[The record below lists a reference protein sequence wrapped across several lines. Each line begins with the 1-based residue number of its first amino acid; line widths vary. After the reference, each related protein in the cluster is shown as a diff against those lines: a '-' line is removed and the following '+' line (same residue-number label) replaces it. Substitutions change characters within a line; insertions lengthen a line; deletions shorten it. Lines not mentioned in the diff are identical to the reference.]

1 MTLAAEKNRLW
12 NRGKAMR
19 PRSLRA
25 APLGSLA
32 SLALKR
38 LRNIDASSLG
48 RDALAGFISAVG
60 GIAYCLSLS
69 ALIFQGE
76 IVGGFALGL
85 AALIMGTVVTRL
97 VVALTST
104 LSPADAEPD
113 DPAVAVMSVLAASV
127 AAALAA
133 KGASNQA
140 VIINVLVAISVSTLF
155 TGILLFGLGALR
167 LGQWLRFVPYPVI
180 GGFFAASGL
189 VLITG
194 GAEVV
199 TQTSL
204 TLAPSGWA
212 VLYSSLYAPQIGV
225 GFLFVL
231 SISSTRYAAL
241 GSCRATASS
250 LCGGQSLPSHAA
262 KSIGA

>member
-1 MTLAAEKNRLW
+1 
-12 NRGKAMR
+12 MR
-19 PRSLRA
+19 PRSLRTV
-25 APLGSLA
+25 PLSSLA

-60 GIAYCLSLS
+60 GIAYCISLS

-85 AALIMGTVVTRL
+85 AALIMGTVVTCL

-140 VIINVLVAISVSTLF
+140 VILNVLVAISVSTLF

-180 GGFFAASGL
+180 GGFFAA
-189 VLITG
+189 
-194 GAEVV
+194 
-199 TQTSL
+199 
-204 TLAPSGWA
+204 
-212 VLYSSLYAPQIGV
+212 
-225 GFLFVL
+225 
-231 SISSTRYAAL
+231 
-241 GSCRATASS
+241 
-250 LCGGQSLPSHAA
+250 
-262 KSIGA
+262 